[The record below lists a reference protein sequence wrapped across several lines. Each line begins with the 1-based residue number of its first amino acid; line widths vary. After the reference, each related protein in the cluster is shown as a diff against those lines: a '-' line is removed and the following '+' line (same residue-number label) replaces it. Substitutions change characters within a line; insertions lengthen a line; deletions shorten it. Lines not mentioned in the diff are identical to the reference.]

1 MLAPQRATP
10 WLVASLALAAS
21 LAAQP
26 SKPDFSGTWRMDPEL
41 SDSIVNGYE
50 PEPVTLVV
58 RHTATDFIV
67 ETRRQ
72 GESETILYR
81 LDTPRTNQPGDVI
94 TSARWEGS
102 MLIALTDRKI
112 SDWAVKIEERW
123 QLEEKGLTVQ
133 RTVFVQHG
141 YERPDS
147 RERNYST
154 AKDVFVRV
162 HTPR

>member
-1 MLAPQRATP
+1 MPAQRAIP
-10 WLVASLALAAS
+10 SLVASLALAVS
-21 LAAQP
+21 VAAQS

-58 RHTATDFIV
+58 RHTATDLIV

-72 GESETILYR
+72 GQSETILYR
-81 LDTPRTNQPGDVI
+81 LDAPRTTQPGDVI

-102 MLIALTDRKI
+102 MLVALTDRKV

-123 QLEEKGLTVQ
+123 QLEEKRLTVV
-133 RTVFVQHG
+133 RAVIVQHG
-141 YERPDS
+141 YERPDA
-147 RERNYST
+147 REPSYST

-162 HTPR
+162 QTPR

>member
-1 MLAPQRATP
+1 
-10 WLVASLALAAS
+10 
-21 LAAQP
+21 
-26 SKPDFSGTWRMDPEL
+26 
-41 SDSIVNGYE
+41 
-50 PEPVTLVV
+50 
-58 RHTATDFIV
+58 
-67 ETRRQ
+67 
-72 GESETILYR
+72 
-81 LDTPRTNQPGDVI
+81 
-94 TSARWEGS
+94 
-102 MLIALTDRKI
+102 
-112 SDWAVKIEERW
+112 VKIEERW